1 LVLYDSLQS
10 KIENPKSNIAMALE
24 KITRQ
29 PLAAQVAD
37 QLRTLIE
44 SGDYR
49 VGQRLP
55 TEPELMTQLGVG
67 RSTVREAVQ
76 SLAHAGVLEVRQGC
90 GTFVRALPCEA
101 QALTRQLQVGHLVD
115 IHEARMAVEVALAR
129 LAAMRR
135 SDEDV
140 QAMRAA
146 LAERERR
153 RTAQSLNVAAFVEAD
168 LHFHLAIARASG
180 NRVLAELYD
189 LLTARLRPS
198 LLAQVHAHGTSAELA
213 QLHADLLAAVELGAA
228 DSAQRAAEL
237 LISENLAAAEPH

>member
-1 LVLYDSLQS
+1 
-10 KIENPKSNIAMALE
+10 MALE

-29 PLAAQVAD
+29 PLATQVAD
-37 QLRTLIE
+37 QLRALIQD
-44 SGDYR
+44 GVYR

-55 TEPELMTQLGVG
+55 TEPELMTRLGVG

-76 SLAHAGVLEVRQGC
+76 ALAHVGVLEVRQGS

-101 QALTRQLQVGHLVD
+101 QALTRRLQVGHLVE

-129 LAAMRR
+129 LAAQRR
-135 SDEDV
+135 NEDDL
-140 QAMRAA
+140 QAMRVA

-153 RTAQSLNVAAFVEAD
+153 RVVPPLDVTGFVEAD
-168 LHFHLAIARASG
+168 LRFHLAIARASG

-198 LLAQVHAHGTSAELA
+198 LLAQVQIHGTSAELA
-213 QLHADLLAAVELGAA
+213 QLHADLLAALERGDAEA
-228 DSAQRAAEL
+228 AQRSAEA
-237 LISENLAAAEPH
+237 LISENLAAAELH